1 MGDSDGFASSFNW
14 PPSTTGA
21 DQYNRHRSAFPDPWL
36 DYSSTQM
43 PRSIYDVL
51 RWSEHVFLNDGT
63 YSMACKRVVRY
74 FLTRIELSEASEEE
88 KEKYSDFLTDD
99 LNIMNVLALA
109 GDDLLIYGNSFNYI
123 FAPFRRYLR
132 CPKCNIFRPINKMTY
147 TFKAD
152 NKKGFFI
159 STCENPKCRYN
170 GPFLR
175 DDRRTFEHDKLR
187 MGRVSPHRIRI
198 VPHPVSMNVSYYWDL
213 DPWLRTEIKKGSK
226 VYIEEM
232 PWEIVETV
240 LKDELLKF
248 NKDSFYHLKEDAPSG
263 VWAGGWGIPRMFSNF
278 KQAWSNQILRRYYE
292 AFALDY
298 IIPFRTIT
306 PKPGISREGDPLLHM
321 NLADFQSQ
329 VMGMFQDHRRDPTTV
344 HCLPFP
350 VDMEMLGAGGMTM
363 MPVELLKVGIED
375 LLNGL
380 GVPIEFYRGTIQ
392 NVQSLPSVLRL
403 FEMTWSGMV
412 AGLNGYLSWICKRT
426 SELNNWEKVKAKLQ
440 PPTIAYD
447 LERKQ
452 LLLQLSA
459 GQQISRDTA
468 WAPFGLNV
476 REEIRKMLQ
485 EERVIQDEMSEFQ
498 EQQAKKQELQQ
509 TMAMGA
515 AGQLQPTAGQGA
527 PGQPGAPAGGGAMQ
541 GGNPT
546 AQGQAPAGATGGAA
560 PPAINPADMTP
571 QDLAAQ
577 AEAQAQ
583 ALLAQPYEMRRS
595 QLNGIKKSNETLHA
609 LIIQKMQTI
618 RQSAQT
624 QGGLQLLQGMQQPQ
638 APQ

>member
-1 MGDSDGFASSFNW
+1 M
-14 PPSTTGA
+14 
-21 DQYNRHRSAFPDPWL
+21 
-36 DYSSTQM
+36 
-43 PRSIYDVL
+43 
-51 RWSEHVFLNDGT
+51 
-63 YSMACKRVVRY
+63 
-74 FLTRIELSEASEEE
+74 
-88 KEKYSDFLTDD
+88 
-99 LNIMNVLALA
+99 NIMNALALA

-132 CPKCNIFRPINKMTY
+132 CPKCNVFRPIQKMTY
-147 TFKAD
+147 TFKVE
-152 NKKGFFI
+152 NKKGHFI
-159 STCENPKCRYN
+159 SRCDNPKCKYN

-175 DDRRTFEHDKLR
+175 DDRRTFEYDKLR
-187 MGRVSPHRIRI
+187 LGRISPHRIRI
-198 VPHPVSMNVSYYWDL
+198 VPHPISMNVQYYWDF
-213 DPWLRTEIKKGSK
+213 DPWFRTEIKKGSK
-226 VYIEEM
+226 VYIEET

-240 LKDELLKF
+240 LRDELLKF

-292 AFALDY
+292 AFSLDY
-298 IIPFRTIT
+298 IMPFRVMT

-344 HCLPFP
+344 HALPFP
-350 VDMEMLGAGGMTM
+350 VDLEMLGAEGATL

-392 NVQSLPSVLRL
+392 NVQSMPSVLRL

-412 AGLNGYLSWICKRT
+412 AGLNGYLDWICKRV
-426 SELNNWEKVKAKLQ
+426 SALNNWEKVSAKLQ
-440 PPTIAYD
+440 APTIAYD

-485 EERVIQDEMSEFQ
+485 EERTIQDEMSEFQ

-515 AGQLQPTAGQGA
+515 AGQLQPTAGQGV
-527 PGQPGAPAGGGAMQ
+527 PGQPGAPAGGGVPQ

-546 AQGQAPAGATGGAA
+546 AQGMPPAGMTGGAM
-560 PPAINPADMTP
+560 PSMNPADMTP

-583 ALLAQPYEMRRS
+583 QLLAMPYEMRRS
-595 QLNGIKKSNETLHA
+595 QLNQIKKLNETLHA